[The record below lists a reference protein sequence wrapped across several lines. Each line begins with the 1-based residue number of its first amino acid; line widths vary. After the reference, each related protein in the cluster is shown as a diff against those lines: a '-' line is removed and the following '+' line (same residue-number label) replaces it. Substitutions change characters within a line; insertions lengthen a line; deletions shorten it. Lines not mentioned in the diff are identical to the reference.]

1 MYKLGPAPKLG
12 NCIDAAPKFRCIRP
26 GYGEETPPPFSRMQF
41 PGPRA
46 DSRRMSH
53 CEPPLSPRNVLR
65 LTAHPPDLKL
75 IAAGLGIAYA
85 IGCEAM
91 TNANHNDGEQT
102 NFIFGRLPDR
112 ENLGG
117 RAA

>member
-1 MYKLGPAPKLG
+1 
-12 NCIDAAPKFRCIRP
+12 
-26 GYGEETPPPFSRMQF
+26 
-41 PGPRA
+41 
-46 DSRRMSH
+46 MSH

-102 NFIFGRLPDR
+102 NFIFGRPPDR

-117 RAA
+117 RAAVAPDSIFGSCRGQEGWKRLETLVTLMTFCY